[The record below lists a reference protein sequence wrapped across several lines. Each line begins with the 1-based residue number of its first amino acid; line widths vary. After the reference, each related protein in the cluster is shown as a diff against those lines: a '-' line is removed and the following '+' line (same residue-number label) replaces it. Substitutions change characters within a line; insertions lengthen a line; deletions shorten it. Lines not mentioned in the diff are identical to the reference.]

1 MKSLF
6 VVFVCLAVFMT
17 PYMMSLLLDI
27 DNSWTSSAHVA
38 CTCTSILNSSINWL
52 LYGLMN
58 HQFRQG
64 YIELFKGVSPNKT
77 SFQVSTLGL
86 VKVSGILD
94 YEISN
99 FYEIHILVQDDR
111 QPVHNTTV
119 IINLK
124 VIDIN
129 DNDPSFIGPFTFSV
143 NESDVVSS
151 KVLYQANASGN
162 DGPTDVVTYS
172 LLDRTYFDISPTSG
186 EISIRTTAPDYE
198 IFRDYYNLTVCA
210 TDTPNPV
217 SRTVCQNIT
226 ATLIDV
232 DDNVPVFSPSIYSA
246 SVKEDVP
253 QGVVVS
259 TVTARD
265 ADISPAY
272 HTVHYTII
280 DGNSEKK
287 FSIDNNG
294 SVTINA
300 TLDYETT
307 TNYSLVI
314 QASDSLHSAN
324 TSLNVLVIPVNE
336 YSPVFP
342 VTNLTLSLPENSP
355 FDTNFTLNISATDRD
370 HGLDGKIF
378 YRIEPGPFSIDP
390 ATGVMRVISN
400 LDRETKQTYVLLVQA
415 IDKGIP
421 SKTGTLT
428 LTVEVTDENDN
439 IPECTSVVYTAL
451 VSEGTKSQSQ
461 LITKLMCHDDDKD
474 PANLNNKI
482 TYSIVS
488 GETTKFE
495 INQSGELILKSNV
508 TLDFESDQKY
518 QIVVKVMDSGLS
530 VQLSSSVTIDVMVKD
545 ENDNPPVFI
554 ALPSVIIPE
563 DVTVG
568 SKLATVKATDR
579 DSGDNGVILFTI
591 TKGNNDTRFTID
603 PWNGDIYL
611 TSQLDFETQRIFEL
625 EITARD
631 LGLIPL
637 SATGTMT
644 VNVTDINDNVPNCN
658 MIVNASSLFE
668 NSKNV
673 DIASLNCT
681 DKDTVGS
688 LAYSI
693 ASVSGINSTF
703 FIINQTGVISVIP
716 AAQIDYETTQQFT
729 LQIQISDGVH
739 SVFSFVKITV
749 LDIDEFDPLFFPP
762 GPYSVNITED
772 VRLNTALITIHATDE
787 DKFDNFKYFSIVN
800 GNTDNK
806 FLMDPVT
813 GSVRVLNSLDYETTK
828 FYSLTLQVTDS
839 GNRSRTTVVNITVVD
854 VNDNHPFCNSTWEV
868 IAVNENDFNKTLYVP
883 DCSDLDSNL
892 DINSRYTLVSG
903 NLSSLYFNRTTGA
916 VYLISP
922 LDYEVMTSHT
932 VVIKAFD
939 NGLPDVGV
947 DITLTIIVKPVNEYS
962 PEFSP
967 SNVYNVSVS
976 EDAPVG
982 SLVFKVNA
990 TDQDKGYLQGTVRYS
1005 ITGGDPHQY
1014 FEIDESSGEIKT
1026 VTPLDRETF
1035 ESYNITVEAADDFP
1049 GSAASRKSTA
1059 TCIVKINDVND
1070 NTPVFNASLY
1080 TANLLETDNGH
1091 AILTVFA
1098 TDKDDPFTK
1107 DYGKVTYNIVN
1118 GGSDFTIDPITGE
1131 INNSHVIDADATGK
1145 TFYTIS
1151 VVATDSGGLAG
1162 ALKSTTLV
1170 AIKLITVNEF
1180 KPEFSLPSYSVSINE
1195 TQFKFGDE
1203 ILNFSAK
1210 DNDAGQDGE
1219 FTFEFAL
1226 PQTKFVHVQDG
1237 KKGKIILNEA
1247 LDFENNDTLFHFQV
1261 LAKDKGNPSMIGTA
1275 DVTIIVND
1283 DNDNS
1288 PTCISVINVDVP
1300 ENTAH
1305 IANLTC
1311 NDRDTMTAFSYIVD
1325 SIIPPS
1331 INVSV
1336 SSNGVVTASPVLDYE
1351 KETSYKIV
1359 IQVFDASFSS
1369 VKHTAS
1375 VVINLRVRDLND
1387 NPPFIAGP
1395 YNFTISED
1403 EAISSKVLYR
1413 LNASGNDGPTDYLTY
1428 SLYPSTYFA
1437 LTPLSGEIT
1446 LKSAAPD
1453 YEIIGPQYIFTVCVT
1468 DTPNPISFTVC
1479 QNITA
1484 SIIDVNDVSPVF
1496 SPAVYSV
1503 SIAESAIVGT
1513 NLSVAVTAND
1523 GDISPNFKTVTYT
1536 IIDGNVAGKFKI
1548 DGKNGVIS
1556 LAQQLDYEIVT
1567 SYALIVQATDSKF
1580 TTNASYFIQISPVNE
1595 FPPTFNISVINYNI
1609 TENTL
1614 TNVTFSLP
1622 FKVTDGDSGLDGQFT
1637 YSIDEGPFE
1646 IDPSTGLLSV
1656 ISNIDRE
1663 KNQFYALLIKA
1674 IDKGSEPKTGTL
1686 TLSVNV
1692 LDENDNVPTCSQYF
1706 YTAMFAE
1713 EVQFPMIVAALNCLD
1728 LDKDPLQKNN
1738 AIFYTLVSNNTS
1750 LFEVTSNGVI
1760 QVKSGVTFDRETQ
1773 DFYEVIVEV
1782 SDQALIGRL
1791 TTTVVAEITIT
1802 DLNDNSPIFTNQSSK
1817 NLSEDLLPGSF
1828 VIKVQAND
1836 KDIGKNAEL
1845 TYSIVGGNT
1854 ENKFRIDTVTGTI
1867 NLESYLD
1874 YETTQ
1879 LYKLVITAIDRG
1891 SPSLTG
1897 SMTLTVTV
1905 TDVNDNPPFC
1915 PSFFSPAL
1923 VNENTQNVSLG
1934 SMSCSDKD
1942 TVGSLTYSIISG
1954 NVENNFG
1961 IDTKGYVFVQPNAQ
1975 LDFEVKQN
1983 YLLQIFVTD
1992 GVHNVTELMKVSLI
2006 DVNEFKPRFFPSG
2019 PYNTTVKENA
2029 NVGSTV
2035 FVLNATDDDIY
2046 DNTRTYSIIDA
2057 SMHQK
2062 FIMDSNYIKILSL
2075 LDYELEKSYTF
2086 SLMVQDSTA
2095 LNDTTTITVY
2105 VEDVNDNNPSCN
2117 ESSAI
2122 VSVDENVSNKV
2133 LYVPQCTDA
2142 DKVAS
2147 PSLVFSI
2154 LPSSIPALSVN
2165 NTTGVLSLQS
2175 GLDYEQNTTIR
2186 VVMKVVDNGSP
2197 ALSTSINIWINI
2209 NPVNEYPPEF
2219 TQLSYGPYSLL
2230 ENVSL
2235 GTQVAILTATD
2246 KDKGSLQGTVR
2257 YQIIAGDDQQYFT
2270 IDETTGALKVIRNLD
2285 RESRSSYNLTVKASD
2300 DVPGSANQKTA
2311 TVDVSILV
2319 TDVNDEKPVFTQGL
2333 YFLNVSESAKAGPTA
2348 ELLKFKVLDGDMG
2361 INSQTTIAI
2370 TSGNTENRFS
2380 ITGKSLLLTQNLD
2393 YETTDHYELIL
2404 TVTDSGSP
2412 PLSSNCTVIIDVLP
2426 SNDNSPLMNVTSMT
2440 KTIAEDLPVGTLI
2453 FDADASDM
2461 DKGMQGRITYEIA
2474 SGVPSDDFVIDS
2486 ANGKLYV
2493 GSLLDFDAGPKNYS
2507 IIIRAVDGDSISPRT
2522 STASLSLILSDV
2534 NDNPPVFTPNSNV
2547 FSVNENSLMGLSL
2560 GQLLVTDADSG
2571 VNGQITLSLTG
2582 GNGLPYFAVN
2592 TNKQLVTTS
2601 VNIDYETNKV
2611 LFLTVKA
2618 VDGGSPSLM
2627 SHSLVKIDI
2636 NNMNDNFPTIT
2647 PVNFTV
2653 HVMENAT
2660 IGTVVQNYIAND
2672 LDTLVDLVKL
2682 SSSDLYFDINSS
2694 TAVLT
2699 LKSLLDRE
2707 KTNNHTLEIVAVDR
2721 ATSVDPAVHST
2732 TASITVIVDDINDNA
2747 PIITGTYSKSVPET
2761 IAVNE
2766 LLFTISASDAD
2777 AGVNSELS
2785 YTITAGNSGDS
2796 FKIDFVGNL
2805 LVAKP
2810 LDPDVVNHYTL
2821 TVTVSDRGTPSLS
2834 STVAVGISVL
2844 KVNDP
2849 PVFELSSYIFN
2860 IDENSPVGTTVGAVT
2875 AFDKD
2880 QSADSQLFYSF
2891 VSFSLGSFSH
2901 FIINSSSGAILIAS
2915 GTIDREKTPQYRGIV
2930 QVTDGGL
2937 PALTATSEVIVN
2949 VNDLD
2954 DNGPVFNP
2962 ASYTKTVKENLPQG
2976 TSIVQLTTTDADS
2989 PANSDVR
2996 FKIITDMLDG
3006 SFAANF
3012 FQVNSAGLVTSKAI
3026 LDYETYKNISF
3037 IVQASKP
3044 DLQLAVTASVLI
3056 ILSDENDNSPALKAS
3071 FVNSEVDYKK
3081 SCSDIV
3087 TQVSATDADSG
3098 DNARIVYSLDT
3109 TTYGGLFTVDSVTGD
3124 IKMNSE
3130 AEANKKYTIVV
3141 RVDDLGVPRL
3151 SSTATVRIDT
3161 FNPAE
3166 TILSF
3171 YLSISKADFL
3181 SKQQTFITNLQN
3193 KLQQKYPPA
3202 VLKLWCISE
3211 RAGVATSPGS
3221 TSRRR
3226 KREDTIKPVTVEVY
3240 ALQDNN
3246 TQFVSN
3252 LGQQKQ
3258 FLKQGDLMTTFN
3270 DVTNTNAGSEFNYF
3284 KIQSVKTYSN
3294 PESSSGWWDTVYGP
3308 IITAIVIA
3316 LGLILIAVFIFCCFR
3331 HYRKLSERNSS
3342 NDEPEIPPEDY
3353 SYRHF
3358 KGYQGVEFY
3367 PVYPKSYPVRLVQG
3381 NAEQFTN
3388 PYFTSKRH
3396 THL

>member
-1 MKSLF
+1 MLPKQLTATDADVSTANLTMEVKEIAFGSGNLNDWEVLSSSPTNAQLRLKRAIDLDKGDTNTFLLKLTVRDGGSPELTGTASLILYILPDNEFQPEIISSPDNLTIPENVTIGTAVGTLIARDNDTGAEGQLVYNITDGNDGNVFKIDSNGTLMIIGKLNTEVLNKYNLTIKVRDSGIDQKTTTSVIHITISDVNEFMPDCPLPKF
-6 VVFVCLAVFMT
+6 V
-17 PYMMSLLLDI
+17 SLPE
-27 DNSWTSSAHVA
+27 
-38 CTCTSILNSSINWL
+38 NSSINTSVFLFNCTDRDGDL
-52 LYGLMN
+52 LTYTVQQPENETFSYSSTKQGLILIKLVDYDSPVQQYMVKIDVSDGIFTTVVNIRIQLTHVNEDQPKFLSNVTLNITENTQPTNPILKYTANDTDYSPDNIVKYFLISDVNISPLFSIDPIAGEISLLKDLDYDSLPVN
-58 HQFRQG
+58 HKFYILQVVAEDGGGLQANGNGPYVLIPSLGCTDVEDGTNLNYTLSQSPGSHFTIQNQAIQLINIVNATDPDGNDPVFGDPQYTIISGDSTNRFTIGLVSGELALKRMLDYEMEKAYTLVIQAKEIGGFYSSTTNVTILVDDVNDEPPFCDPNFIFSSVAENETANYLIATLNCSDKDAGTNLTYTVDDVNSTKLFQMTGVNLSLKSALDFETATSHVFRINVSDGNHTVQIDVFINVRSIDEYPPVFQNDHYLVNVSEDVNISTVVLTVHANDSDSPLDGNGIVKYMLLASPEFIIDPETGEIIVTKYLDREKTPHYKLTVFAHDASYVANATVEVSVTDINDNPPVFTSSTYSQKISETSPANTSIITVTATDKDDPLTNGNGIVQYAIDRLGRPGALSATAVVSILVTTVNQHQPVFTSNMYNITVKENQYSFGDVILSVTASDNDTGTDGEFTFSLVPPQTKFSLTKNGSLGEIRLIESLDFDKLDQLFQF
-64 YIELFKGVSPNKT
+64 YIVVTDKGVPSRSCTTTVNIIVDDENDNPPVCTSVFYVAKSEGNNDTNIVNLHCSDADKSNNPSYIVASVSPNKT

-94 YEISN
+94 YEISS

-129 DNDPSFIGPFTFSV
+129 DNDPSFTGPFTFSV

-172 LLDRTYFDISPTSG
+172 LLDRTYFDISPTTG
-186 EISIRTTAPDYE
+186 EISIKTTAPDYE
-198 IFRDYYNLTVCA
+198 IFRDNYNLTVCA

-217 SRTVCQNIT
+217 SRTICQKIT

-265 ADISPAY
+265 ADITPAY
-272 HTVHYTII
+272 HTVYYTII

-336 YSPVFP
+336 YSPVFS

-415 IDKGIP
+415 IDNGIP

-428 LTVEVTDENDN
+428 LTVEVTDENDS

-451 VSEGTKSQSQ
+451 VSEGTKPQSQ

-495 INQSGELILKSNV
+495 LNQSGELMLKSNV

-554 ALPSVIIPE
+554 ALPNVIIPE

-579 DSGDNGVILFTI
+579 DSGDNGVVLFTI
-591 TKGNNDTRFTID
+591 TKGNNDTHFTID

-631 LGLIPL
+631 LGFIPL

-658 MIVNASSLFE
+658 MIVNAPSLFE

-762 GPYSVNITED
+762 GPYSVNIAED
-772 VRLNTALITIHATDE
+772 VSLNTALITIHATDE

-839 GNRSRTTVVNITVVD
+839 GNRSTTTVLNITVVD

-868 IAVNENDFNKTLYVP
+868 IAVNENDFNKTLFIP

-903 NLSSLYFNRTTGA
+903 NLSSLYFNRTTGV

-976 EDAPVG
+976 EDAPVVTAVIYRNIALLDKNSKPNLSG

-1035 ESYNITVEAADDFP
+1035 DSYSITVEAADDFP
-1049 GSAASRKSTA
+1049 GSAASKKSTA

-1070 NTPVFNASLY
+1070 NTPIFNASLY
-1080 TANLLETDNGH
+1080 AANLLETDNSH

-1118 GGSDFTIDPITGE
+1118 GGSDFTIDSITGE

-1145 TFYTIS
+1145 TFYIIS

-1170 AIKLITVNEF
+1170 AIRLITVNEF

-1210 DNDAGQDGE
+1210 DNDTGQDGE
-1219 FTFEFAL
+1219 FTLEFAL
-1226 PQTKFVHVQDG
+1226 PQTKFALVQDG

-1261 LAKDKGNPSMIGTA
+1261 LAKDKGNPSLIGTA
-1275 DVTIIVND
+1275 DITIIVND

-1288 PTCISVINVDVP
+1288 PTCISVINVDIP
-1300 ENTAH
+1300 ENTAR

-1311 NDRDTMTAFSYIVD
+1311 NDRDTMTAFSYIVG

-1336 SSNGVVTASPVLDYE
+1336 SSNGIVTASPVLDYE
-1351 KETSYKIV
+1351 KETSYEIV
-1359 IQVFDASFSS
+1359 IQVFDASFSNL
-1369 VKHTAS
+1369 KHTAS

-1503 SIAESAIVGT
+1503 SIPESAIVGT

-1567 SYALIVQATDSKF
+1567 SYALIVQVTDSKF

-1622 FKVTDGDSGLDGQFT
+1622 FKVTDGDSGLDGQFI

-1692 LDENDNVPTCSQYF
+1692 LDENDNAPTCSQYF

-1713 EVQFPMIVAALNCLD
+1713 EVQIPMIVAALNCLD

-1760 QVKSGVTFDRETQ
+1760 QVKSSVMFDRETQ
-1773 DFYEVIVEV
+1773 DFYEIIVEV
-1782 SDQALIGRL
+1782 SDQALIERL

-1874 YETTQ
+1874 YETTK
-1879 LYKLVITAIDRG
+1879 LYKLVITATDRG

-1905 TDVNDNPPFC
+1905 ADVNDNPPFC
-1915 PSFFSPAL
+1915 PSFFSSTL
-1923 VNENTQNVSLG
+1923 VNENTQNLSLG

-2035 FVLNATDDDIY
+2035 FLLNATDDDIY
-2046 DNTRTYSIIDA
+2046 DNTRSYSIIDA
-2057 SMHQK
+2057 SMHLK
-2062 FIMDSNYIKILSL
+2062 FIIDSNYIKILSP

-2117 ESSAI
+2117 ESLAI

-2154 LPSSIPALSVN
+2154 LPGSIPALSVN

-2197 ALSTSINIWINI
+2197 ALSAIDKH
-2209 NPVNEYPPEF
+2209 
-2219 TQLSYGPYSLL
+2219 
-2230 ENVSL
+2230 L
-2235 GTQVAILTATD
+2235 G
-2246 KDKGSLQGTVR
+2246 
-2257 YQIIAGDDQQYFT
+2257 
-2270 IDETTGALKVIRNLD
+2270 
-2285 RESRSSYNLTVKASD
+2285 
-2300 DVPGSANQKTA
+2300 
-2311 TVDVSILV
+2311 
-2319 TDVNDEKPVFTQGL
+2319 
-2333 YFLNVSESAKAGPTA
+2333 
-2348 ELLKFKVLDGDMG
+2348 
-2361 INSQTTIAI
+2361 
-2370 TSGNTENRFS
+2370 
-2380 ITGKSLLLTQNLD
+2380 
-2393 YETTDHYELIL
+2393 H
-2404 TVTDSGSP
+2404 
-2412 PLSSNCTVIIDVLP
+2412 
-2426 SNDNSPLMNVTSMT
+2426 
-2440 KTIAEDLPVGTLI
+2440 
-2453 FDADASDM
+2453 
-2461 DKGMQGRITYEIA
+2461 
-2474 SGVPSDDFVIDS
+2474 
-2486 ANGKLYV
+2486 
-2493 GSLLDFDAGPKNYS
+2493 
-2507 IIIRAVDGDSISPRT
+2507 
-2522 STASLSLILSDV
+2522 
-2534 NDNPPVFTPNSNV
+2534 
-2547 FSVNENSLMGLSL
+2547 
-2560 GQLLVTDADSG
+2560 
-2571 VNGQITLSLTG
+2571 
-2582 GNGLPYFAVN
+2582 
-2592 TNKQLVTTS
+2592 
-2601 VNIDYETNKV
+2601 
-2611 LFLTVKA
+2611 
-2618 VDGGSPSLM
+2618 
-2627 SHSLVKIDI
+2627 
-2636 NNMNDNFPTIT
+2636 
-2647 PVNFTV
+2647 
-2653 HVMENAT
+2653 
-2660 IGTVVQNYIAND
+2660 
-2672 LDTLVDLVKL
+2672 
-2682 SSSDLYFDINSS
+2682 
-2694 TAVLT
+2694 
-2699 LKSLLDRE
+2699 
-2707 KTNNHTLEIVAVDR
+2707 
-2721 ATSVDPAVHST
+2721 
-2732 TASITVIVDDINDNA
+2732 
-2747 PIITGTYSKSVPET
+2747 
-2761 IAVNE
+2761 
-2766 LLFTISASDAD
+2766 
-2777 AGVNSELS
+2777 
-2785 YTITAGNSGDS
+2785 
-2796 FKIDFVGNL
+2796 
-2805 LVAKP
+2805 
-2810 LDPDVVNHYTL
+2810 
-2821 TVTVSDRGTPSLS
+2821 
-2834 STVAVGISVL
+2834 
-2844 KVNDP
+2844 
-2849 PVFELSSYIFN
+2849 
-2860 IDENSPVGTTVGAVT
+2860 
-2875 AFDKD
+2875 
-2880 QSADSQLFYSF
+2880 
-2891 VSFSLGSFSH
+2891 
-2901 FIINSSSGAILIAS
+2901 
-2915 GTIDREKTPQYRGIV
+2915 
-2930 QVTDGGL
+2930 
-2937 PALTATSEVIVN
+2937 
-2949 VNDLD
+2949 
-2954 DNGPVFNP
+2954 
-2962 ASYTKTVKENLPQG
+2962 
-2976 TSIVQLTTTDADS
+2976 
-2989 PANSDVR
+2989 
-2996 FKIITDMLDG
+2996 
-3006 SFAANF
+3006 
-3012 FQVNSAGLVTSKAI
+3012 
-3026 LDYETYKNISF
+3026 
-3037 IVQASKP
+3037 
-3044 DLQLAVTASVLI
+3044 
-3056 ILSDENDNSPALKAS
+3056 
-3071 FVNSEVDYKK
+3071 
-3081 SCSDIV
+3081 
-3087 TQVSATDADSG
+3087 
-3098 DNARIVYSLDT
+3098 
-3109 TTYGGLFTVDSVTGD
+3109 
-3124 IKMNSE
+3124 
-3130 AEANKKYTIVV
+3130 
-3141 RVDDLGVPRL
+3141 
-3151 SSTATVRIDT
+3151 
-3161 FNPAE
+3161 
-3166 TILSF
+3166 
-3171 YLSISKADFL
+3171 
-3181 SKQQTFITNLQN
+3181 
-3193 KLQQKYPPA
+3193 
-3202 VLKLWCISE
+3202 
-3211 RAGVATSPGS
+3211 
-3221 TSRRR
+3221 
-3226 KREDTIKPVTVEVY
+3226 
-3240 ALQDNN
+3240 
-3246 TQFVSN
+3246 
-3252 LGQQKQ
+3252 
-3258 FLKQGDLMTTFN
+3258 
-3270 DVTNTNAGSEFNYF
+3270 
-3284 KIQSVKTYSN
+3284 
-3294 PESSSGWWDTVYGP
+3294 
-3308 IITAIVIA
+3308 
-3316 LGLILIAVFIFCCFR
+3316 
-3331 HYRKLSERNSS
+3331 
-3342 NDEPEIPPEDY
+3342 
-3353 SYRHF
+3353 
-3358 KGYQGVEFY
+3358 
-3367 PVYPKSYPVRLVQG
+3367 
-3381 NAEQFTN
+3381 
-3388 PYFTSKRH
+3388 
-3396 THL
+3396 